1 MFRASTHPLMNR
13 NYLMSCLFFFFFFI
27 CWGACYPYLSLWL
40 TDTIGVDYSDVGL
53 VYSFT
58 AVVSVCIQPLFG
70 FVSDRL
76 RFRKNLMWMLAII
89 MVLFAPYWILV
100 FAPLMKYNVFLGA
113 LAGGIYIG
121 FAFGAGCGVCEAY
134 IDKVSRMSGFEFGRA
149 RMFGGLG
156 AAFGTFMAGELYG
169 INQDYIFWM
178 ASLAGIAL
186 LAVVWLTRPEAP
198 GALAGPGG
206 EARKITL
213 ADVAEL
219 LKMRRFWFFALY
231 MVGVGAVYE
240 TYDQQFA
247 IYYSRFFATKA
258 EGAAVFGYLY
268 TAQIFLDA
276 VVMFF
281 APWFVNKIGPKNA
294 LIYCGL
300 IMSLRIVGSAYA
312 VGPVSISAVKMLHG
326 FESSVF
332 LVAGLKYIGANFNAA
347 VSATVYLIGFQFS
360 KRFSEIFLSSVI
372 GKMYSTLDFRDT
384 YIILGV
390 IALGFTLISCVTLSS
405 MRQPVVRN
413 MVSG

>member
-1 MFRASTHPLMNR
+1 MARLNR
-13 NYLMSCLFFFFFFI
+13 NYLMCCLFFFFFFI

-40 TDTIGVDYSDVGL
+40 TDTIGVSYSDVGL

-58 AVVSVCIQPLFG
+58 AIVSVCIQPIFG
-70 FVSDRL
+70 FASDKL
-76 RFRKNLMWMLAII
+76 DFRKNLMWMLAII
-89 MVLFAPYWILV
+89 MVLFAPYWIFI
-100 FAPLMKYNVFLGA
+100 FAPLMKYNVIIGA

-134 IDKVSRMSGFEFGRA
+134 IDKVSRMTGFEFGRA

-156 AAFGTFMAGELYG
+156 ATVGTFLAGELYG

-178 ASLAGIAL
+178 ASLAGIFL
-186 LAVVWLTRPEAP
+186 LFIVYMTHPKHDSSCP
-198 GALAGPGG
+198 ALAQSK
-206 EARKITL
+206 AVITRK
-213 ADVAEL
+213 DVMDL
-219 LKMRRFWFFALY
+219 LKTRRFWFFAVY

-258 EGAAVFGYLY
+258 EGAAAFGYLY

-294 LIYCGL
+294 LLYCGM
-300 IMSLRIVGSAYA
+300 IMSIRIIGSAYA
-312 VGPVSISAVKMLHG
+312 VGPVSISAIKMLHG

-332 LVAGLKYIGANFNAA
+332 LVAGLKYISANFPAYI
-347 VSATVYLIGFQFS
+347 SATVYLIGFQFS
-360 KRFSEIFLSSVI
+360 KQFSAIFLSGTV
-372 GKMYSTLDFRDT
+372 GHMYNTLDFRET
-384 YIILGV
+384 YIILGI
-390 IALGFTLISCVTLSS
+390 IALGFTLISFFTLSP
-405 MRQPVVRN
+405 MRQRLPQEAI
-413 MVSG
+413 SG